1 MQLEEAIGSGKHP
14 ENRDDSWR
22 VLNAVT
28 FPFYFTHTSLTRSIS
43 LQQIH
48 SSVLVVMGPDGDG
61 PSFEQVHLT
70 NKKRHVLRSVSFLFH
85 KVREFRYL
93 YWVPFCC
100 EQITSQQKR
109 STMKKK
115 KQKTTKKLNR
125 SNAYH
130 APISPV
136 KCLWSSRLRS
146 SSRITLSS
154 NAAAASTVAFGS
166 KSSPYGIKA
175 VPLPSKISFCST
187 VLNQIC
193 LSKKWTKNT
202 EQTTP
207 Q

>member
-1 MQLEEAIGSGKHP
+1 MQLEEATGSGKHP
-14 ENRDDSWR
+14 ENRDDWWR

-28 FPFYFTHTSLTRSIS
+28 FPFYFTHTSLTRSSS

-61 PSFEQVHLT
+61 PVRTSALNKQKKTCSVQYCFYFTKFENLDT
-70 NKKRHVLRSVSFLFH
+70 CTGFPSAVSKLH
-85 KVREFRYL
+85 HNRNAVR
-93 YWVPFCC
+93 W
-100 EQITSQQKR
+100 
-109 STMKKK
+109 KKK
-115 KQKTTKKLNR
+115 KQQKTTKKLNR

-130 APISPV
+130 APLSPV

-154 NAAAASTVAFGS
+154 NAAAASTVASGS
-166 KSSPYGIKA
+166 KSSSYGIKA

>member
-70 NKKRHVLRSVSFLFH
+70 NKKRHVLRSVLFLFH

-93 YWVPFCC
+93 YWVPFWC

-115 KQKTTKKLNR
+115 KLNR
-125 SNAYH
+125 SDAYH

-166 KSSPYGIKA
+166 KPSSYGIKA

-187 VLNQIC
+187 V
-193 LSKKWTKNT
+193 
-202 EQTTP
+202 
-207 Q
+207 

>member
-1 MQLEEAIGSGKHP
+1 MKSIKCSHLPVLLYPYFPYTVHFFVANTLLRSG
-14 ENRDDSWR
+14 
-22 VLNAVT
+22 
-28 FPFYFTHTSLTRSIS
+28 
-43 LQQIH
+43 
-48 SSVLVVMGPDGDG
+48 GDG
-61 PSFEQVHLT
+61 TWWRRTSSNKCTLIT
-70 NKKRHVLRSVSFLFH
+70 NKKRHVLRSVLFLFH

-109 STMKKK
+109 STMKKQ

-166 KSSPYGIKA
+166 KPSSYGIKA

-187 VLNQIC
+187 V
-193 LSKKWTKNT
+193 
-202 EQTTP
+202 
-207 Q
+207 

>member
-1 MQLEEAIGSGKHP
+1 MQSPSRSTLPILPLHGP
-14 ENRDDSWR
+14 
-22 VLNAVT
+22 VLCSKYT
-28 FPFYFTHTSLTRSIS
+28 PPFWWWWDLMATD
-43 LQQIH
+43 Q
-48 SSVLVVMGPDGDG
+48 
-61 PSFEQVHLT
+61 FEQVHLT
-70 NKKRHVLRSVSFLFH
+70 NKKRHVLRSVLFLFH
-85 KVREFRYL
+85 KVWEFRYL

-115 KQKTTKKLNR
+115 QQKTTKKLNR

-130 APISPV
+130 APLSPV

-166 KSSPYGIKA
+166 KSSSYGIKA

>member
-1 MQLEEAIGSGKHP
+1 MKSIKCSHLPVLLYPYFPYTVHFFAANTLLRFGG
-14 ENRDDSWR
+14 DGTWWR
-22 VLNAVT
+22 RTSSNKCTWQTKKDMCSVQYC
-28 FPFYFTHTSLTRSIS
+28 FYFTKLENLDTCT
-43 LQQIH
+43 
-48 SSVLVVMGPDGDG
+48 GF
-61 PSFEQVHLT
+61 PSA
-70 NKKRHVLRSVSFLFH
+70 VSKLH
-85 KVREFRYL
+85 HNRNAVR
-93 YWVPFCC
+93 W
-100 EQITSQQKR
+100 
-109 STMKKK
+109 KKK

-166 KSSPYGIKA
+166 KSSSYGIKA

>member
-1 MQLEEAIGSGKHP
+1 MQSPSRSTLPIVFPYTVHFFAANTLLRFGG
-14 ENRDDSWR
+14 DGTWWR
-22 VLNAVT
+22 RTIVRTSALNKQKKTCA
-28 FPFYFTHTSLTRSIS
+28 P
-43 LQQIH
+43 
-48 SSVLVVMGPDGDG
+48 SVL
-61 PSFEQVHLT
+61 
-70 NKKRHVLRSVSFLFH
+70 FLFH
-85 KVREFRYL
+85 KVWEFRYL

-115 KQKTTKKLNR
+115 QQKTTKKLNR

-130 APISPV
+130 APLSPV

-166 KSSPYGIKA
+166 KPSSYGIKA